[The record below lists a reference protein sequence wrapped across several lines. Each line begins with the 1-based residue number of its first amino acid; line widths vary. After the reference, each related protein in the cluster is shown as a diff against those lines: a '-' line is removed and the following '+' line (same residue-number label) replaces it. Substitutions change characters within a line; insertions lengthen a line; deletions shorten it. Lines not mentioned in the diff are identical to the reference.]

1 MERQLLYVKQYEEL
15 PERKRSLSLFHRVYE
30 VYDPL
35 PFDDALVELINRIGP
50 VKRFTLGWYVSR
62 AGDELED
69 TLKLL
74 MEQGRI
80 TKVVALQPGLT
91 DFYCVP
97 SDVPQVKK
105 RIREDRK
112 MRILTQSDPFCSRFI
127 QEVRYVL
134 KQGWYYPVFKGV
146 DPVGRIL
153 MYKVNDYLEIKDI
166 HIPHAYLDEFVEQ
179 FERLLENYRD
189 TLVEISVLT
198 NFNGENISEAR
209 KETIDAFTRIGFEA
223 IGDGRRMI
231 RGGVMDPRPI
241 KESVRVLFYNHKMHQ
256 DSRSENET
264 MAVKHLFE
272 IRDDFALRGRSEA
285 YRVNL
290 SSMASANQLHQ
301 GTNLT
306 GHRVYAPYSHFQ
318 RLLTIRNLP
327 PNEELL
333 DVLEFFTD
341 HSDPQ
346 LFMDRHA
353 LRRAEFRKLAQPLIR
368 SGHLVQ
374 DYRGGFRTVHPT
386 IITDHWQFKQD
397 YLIELIKEIPV
408 ITMKQ
413 CEKMAG
419 KPYKPEE
426 IMTVLQYLVDEG
438 QLIKGFLLEDLNQVC
453 WGRKEMLESSTD
465 VAIMRDF
472 VLPPSDP
479 LAPYFAS
486 LLRERFGFGSAYL
499 VFHNE
504 EPIAAFKANTRE
516 NIIDV
521 KDLVADPKL
530 EKQAL
535 RVMKEFAW
543 EHSMPLRG
551 KVLEKLKKR

>member
-1 MERQLLYVKQYEEL
+1 
-15 PERKRSLSLFHRVYE
+15 
-30 VYDPL
+30 
-35 PFDDALVELINRIGP
+35 
-50 VKRFTLGWYVSR
+50 
-62 AGDELED
+62 
-69 TLKLL
+69 
-74 MEQGRI
+74 MEQGRV
-80 TKVVALQPGLT
+80 TKVSALQPGLT

-97 SDVPQVKK
+97 SDVPKVNK

-166 HIPHAYLDEFVEQ
+166 HIPHAYLDEFVER
-179 FERLLENYRD
+179 FEWLLENYRD

-231 RGGVMDPRPI
+231 RGGVMDPRPV

-264 MAVKHLFE
+264 IAVKDLLE

-318 RLLTIRNLP
+318 KLLTIRNLP
-327 PNEELL
+327 PDEELL

-353 LRRAEFRKLAQPLIR
+353 LRRSEFRKLAQPLIR

-397 YLIELIKEIPV
+397 YLIELIKQIPV

-438 QLIKGFLLEDLNQVC
+438 ELIKGFLLEDLNQVC

-465 VAIMRDF
+465 VSVMRDF

-521 KDLVADPKL
+521 KDIVADPKL

>member
-1 MERQLLYVKQYEEL
+1 MERQLLFVKQYEEM
-15 PERKRSLSLFHRVYE
+15 PERKRSLSLFHRVLD
-30 VYDPL
+30 VYQPMA
-35 PFDDALVELINRIGP
+35 FDDALLELIRRIGP
-50 VKRFTLGWYVSR
+50 VKRFTLGWYVSKS
-62 AGDELED
+62 GDILED
-69 TLKLL
+69 NLKLL
-74 MEQGRI
+74 LDQGKI
-80 TKVVALQPGLT
+80 TKVTALQPGLT
-91 DFYCVP
+91 DFYCIP
-97 SDVPQVKK
+97 DDVPAVKK

-112 MRILTQSDPFCSRFI
+112 MRIMTQSDPFCSRFI

-189 TLVEISVLT
+189 TLVEIAVLT

-209 KETIDAFTRIGFEA
+209 DETKDAFERIGFKC
-223 IGDGRRMI
+223 IGDGQRMI
-231 RGGVMDPRPI
+231 RGGVMDPRPV
-241 KESVRVLFYNHKMHQ
+241 KESVRALFYNHHMHQ
-256 DSRSENET
+256 QTRSENET
-264 MAVKHLFE
+264 IAVKHLNE
-272 IRDDFALRGRSEA
+272 IRDDFALRGRCEA

-306 GHRVYAPYSHFQ
+306 SHRVYAPYSHFQ

-333 DVLEFFTD
+333 DVLDFFTD

-353 LRRAEFRKLAQPLIR
+353 LRRSEFRKLAQPLIR

-374 DYRGGFRTVHPT
+374 DYRGGFRTVNPM
-386 IITDHWQFKQD
+386 IATDHWQFKQD
-397 YLIELIKEIPV
+397 YLIELIKDVPV

-419 KPYKPEE
+419 KPYMPEE
-426 IMTVLQYLVDEG
+426 IMTVLQHLVDEG
-438 QLIKGFLLEDLNQVC
+438 ELIKGFLLEDLNQVC
-453 WGRKEMLESSTD
+453 WGRKEMLQNASELPK
-465 VAIMRDF
+465 MRDF

-499 VFHNE
+499 VFYDE

-516 NIIDV
+516 NLIDV
-521 KDLVADPKL
+521 KDIVADPKL
-530 EKQAL
+530 EKEAL

-543 EHSMPLRG
+543 EQNMPLRG

>member
-1 MERQLLYVKQYEEL
+1 
-15 PERKRSLSLFHRVYE
+15 
-30 VYDPL
+30 
-35 PFDDALVELINRIGP
+35 
-50 VKRFTLGWYVSR
+50 
-62 AGDELED
+62 
-69 TLKLL
+69 
-74 MEQGRI
+74 
-80 TKVVALQPGLT
+80 LT
-91 DFYCVP
+91 DFYCIP
-97 SDVPQVKK
+97 SDVSKVKK
-105 RIREDRK
+105 RIREDRQ

-231 RGGVMDPRPI
+231 RGGVMDPRPV

-256 DSRSENET
+256 DTRSENET
-264 MAVKHLFE
+264 IAVKDLME

-318 RLLTIRNLP
+318 KLLTIRNLP
-327 PNEELL
+327 PDEELL

-341 HSDPQ
+341 NSDPQ

-353 LRRAEFRKLAQPLIR
+353 LRRSEFRKLAQPLIR

-438 QLIKGFLLEDLNQVC
+438 ELIKGFLLEDLNQVC
-453 WGRKEMLESSTD
+453 WGRKEMLESSTG
-465 VAIMRDF
+465 VPMMRDF

-521 KDLVADPKL
+521 KDIVADPKL
-530 EKQAL
+530 EIQAL
-535 RVMKEFAW
+535 RVMKEFACD
-543 EHSMPLRG
+543 HSMPLRG